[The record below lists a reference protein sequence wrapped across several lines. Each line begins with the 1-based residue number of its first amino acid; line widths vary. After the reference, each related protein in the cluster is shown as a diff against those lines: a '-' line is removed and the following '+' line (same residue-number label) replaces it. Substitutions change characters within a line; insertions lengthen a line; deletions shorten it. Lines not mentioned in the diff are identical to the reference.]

1 MDRHLEVSYSAI
13 VAVDGY
19 RIVPFVAAAGS
30 CSADFDLVVGD
41 ENHYAAAVCAE
52 DNSDSGTSTCHQ
64 RQDYHNVKL
73 VAVAAVVVVADAA
86 LLLVA
91 SFADV
96 VVVAAVVAASP
107 VVVAAPAAA
116 AV

>member
-1 MDRHLEVSYSAI
+1 MI

-19 RIVPFVAAAGS
+19 RTVPFVAAAGS
-30 CSADFDLVVGD
+30 CSADSDSVVGD

-52 DNSDSGTSTCHQ
+52 DNSDSGTSICRQ
-64 RQDYHNVKL
+64 RQDYHNVRL
-73 VAVAAVVVVADAA
+73 DVVAVVVVVVVVAAGAA

-91 SFADV
+91 AFADV
-96 VVVAAVVAASP
+96 AVVAVVVAAFP
-107 VVVAAPAAA
+107 VVVAAPAAV

>member
-1 MDRHLEVSYSAI
+1 MI

-19 RIVPFVAAAGS
+19 RTVPFVAAAGS
-30 CSADFDLVVGD
+30 CSADSDSVVGD

-52 DNSDSGTSTCHQ
+52 DNSDSGTSICRQ
-64 RQDYHNVKL
+64 RQDYHNVRL
-73 VAVAAVVVVADAA
+73 DVVAVVVVVAAAGAA

-91 SFADV
+91 AFADV
-96 VVVAAVVAASP
+96 AVVAVVVAAFP
-107 VVVAAPAAA
+107 VVVAAPAAV